1 MGVKKVFNKDG
12 TTTWFYDFSI
22 RGVRY
27 RGAIPE
33 ARNKDQA
40 KQAETRERNS
50 VFDGKYGSRRVRQ
63 PKLKDF
69 VRDTLLPW
77 AEVNRQSWSKDASR
91 LKPILEFFGE
101 KRLDDISSFLIEKY
115 KTKRKTTPII
125 RVMADGAAVSKPRS
139 VATVNRELSLLSRIF
154 SIARM
159 LNPCSE
165 VKKLP
170 GEQPRTRYLL
180 LEEEDRL
187 MSALD
192 SKPIL
197 RSIVV
202 LALNTGMRRGEIL
215 RLKWEHVDFHKGE
228 IKATHTKGH
237 RDRFIPMNAKTR
249 EELLTLQASSKSL
262 FLFPGRKEGASLSD
276 IKRPFNAACD
286 RAGIKD
292 FRFHDLRH
300 TFGTRAADAGASLRN
315 IADVMGHANI
325 HTTMRYAHAT
335 DQGRRRVV
343 DAVNIEPKRAGQV
356 SVKWKVGL
364 GDDQA
369 ANR

>member
-1 MGVKKVFNKDG
+1 MGVKKVFNKNG

-33 ARNKDQA
+33 ARNRDQA

-50 VFDGKYGSRRVRQ
+50 VFDGKYGSRRIRQ

-101 KRLDDISSFLIEKY
+101 KRLDDISPFLIEKY
-115 KTKRKTTPII
+115 KTQRKTTPII
-125 RVMADGAAVSKPRS
+125 RVTADGAAVSKPRS

-159 LNPCSE
+159 LNPCSD

-180 LEEEDRL
+180 VEEEDRL

-215 RLKWEHVDFHKGE
+215 RLQWEHLDFHKNE

-249 EELLTLQASSKSL
+249 EELLRLQASSKGL

-300 TFGTRAADAGASLRN
+300 TCASYLAQNGATLLEV
-315 IADVMGHANI
+315 ADVLGHK
-325 HTTMRYAHAT
+325 TMAMVKRYAHLTVKSKAALI
-335 DQGRRRVV
+335 DRV
-343 DAVNIEPKRAGQV
+343 
-356 SVKWKVGL
+356 L
-364 GDDQA
+364 GEVE
-369 ANR
+369 